1 MSSIF
6 TLFFFFLFL
15 KIATCGVQNNNFN
28 LNGFGGAKLDLDGI
42 ASITPEGLLRLT
54 NATRM
59 KAGHAFH
66 PVPLRFKSP
75 AGETLSFS
83 TTFVFAI
90 VSKYSD
96 VSSHG
101 MAFLVSPTVN
111 LSTALPSQYLGLFN
125 SENCS
130 AANHVLAVELDT
142 IENQEF
148 ADIND
153 NHVGIDVN
161 CLKSVYSRPAGY
173 YSGRATDD
181 QFESLNLHSGEPMQV
196 WVDFAGGDMQFNVTM
211 SPAQM
216 PKPSRP
222 LLSATVNLSSV
233 VYDQMYVGFS
243 ATTGSSNQPSH
254 YVLGWSFMVNGEAES
269 LDYRKLPQLPRL
281 PRSKQK
287 PKHIV
292 VWLLPLAIFTFALM
306 VAATV
311 ILVVRRRIKYAEV
324 LEDWEKEYGPHRFS
338 YKDLYC
344 ATDGFKDNG
353 LLGVGGFGRVYR
365 GVLRASNIE
374 VAVKRVS
381 HKSGQGMKEF
391 VAEIV
396 SIGKLRHR
404 NVAHLLGYCRRKGEL
419 LLVYDY
425 MPNGSLDKYLYDQTR
440 PSLNWAQRFMII
452 KGVASAILYLHEE
465 WEQVVVHRDI
475 KASNVLL
482 DGELNAKLGDFGLAR
497 LCKHGTDPRTTRII
511 GTIGYLAPEF
521 TRKGKATTMSDIF
534 SFGAFLLEVACG
546 RRPLVVEAGEE
557 EQVFLVDWVLEN
569 WKARTVLATR
579 DQRLGLEEERS
590 AMEMEMVLKLGC
602 LCSHPMPE
610 ARPSMRRVMQFLDGD
625 KTLPDLSLAYMSF
638 SYPSLMQNQG
648 YDGGDCIVSIPISV
662 ATVSTSSLNA
672 R

>member
-1 MSSIF
+1 MMSPIL
-6 TLFFFFLFL
+6 TLFYFFLFQ
-15 KIATCGVQNNNFN
+15 KIATCGVQNNNFTF
-28 LNGFGGAKLDLDGI
+28 NGFGGAKLDLDGI
-42 ASITPEGLLRLT
+42 ASITPEGLLLLT
-54 NATRM
+54 NATRLM
-59 KAGHAFH
+59 TGHAFH
-66 PVPLRFKSP
+66 PAPLRFKPP

-90 VSKYSD
+90 ISEYSE
-96 VSSHG
+96 VSSHDI
-101 MAFLVSPTVN
+101 AFLVSPTVN
-111 LSTALPSQYLGLFN
+111 LSTALPNQWLGLFN
-125 SENCS
+125 LENNCD

-142 IENQEF
+142 IENPEF

-161 CLKSVYSRPAGY
+161 CLTSVDSRPAGY
-173 YSGRATDD
+173 YSGSATD

-196 WVDFAGGDMQFNVTM
+196 WVDYAGGDMQLNVTM

-222 LLSATVNLSSV
+222 LLSATVDLSSV

-243 ATTGSSNQPSH
+243 SATGSSNHPSH
-254 YVLGWSFMVNGEAES
+254 YVLGWSFMVNGEAEP
-269 LDYRKLPQLPRL
+269 LDYRKLPQLPR
-281 PRSKQK
+281 SKSKRK

-292 VWLLPLAIFTFALM
+292 VWLLPVAIFTFALI

-324 LEDWEKEYGPHRFS
+324 LEDWEQEYGPHRFS
-338 YKDLYC
+338 YKELYR
-344 ATDGFKDNG
+344 ATDGFKDKE

-365 GVLRASNIE
+365 GVLPASNIE

-381 HKSGQGMKEF
+381 HESGQGMKEF

-404 NVAHLLGYCRRKGEL
+404 NVAQLLGYCRRKGEL

-440 PSLNWAQRFMII
+440 PSLDWARRFMII
-452 KGVASAILYLHEE
+452 KGVASGLLYLHED
-465 WEQVVVHRDI
+465 WEHVVVHRDI

-482 DGELNAKLGDFGLAR
+482 DGELNGKLGDFGLAR
-497 LCKHGTDPRTTRII
+497 LCQHGSDPRTTRII

-521 TRKGKATTMSDIF
+521 ARKGKATTMSDVF
-534 SFGAFLLEVACG
+534 AFGVFLLEVACG
-546 RRPLVVEAGEE
+546 RRPSVIEAGKH
-557 EQVFLVDWVLEN
+557 VFLVDWVLEN
-569 WKARTVLATR
+569 WKAGTVIATR

-590 AMEMEMVLKLGC
+590 VVEMEMVLKLGL

-610 ARPSMRRVMQFLDGD
+610 ARPSMRQVMQFLDGD
-625 KTLPDLSLAYMSF
+625 KTLPELSPAYMSF
-638 SYPSLMQNQG
+638 SYPSLTQNQQ
-648 YDGGDCIVSIPISV
+648 YDDDCIVSIPTSV
-662 ATVSTSSLNA
+662 ATMSNSSLKA